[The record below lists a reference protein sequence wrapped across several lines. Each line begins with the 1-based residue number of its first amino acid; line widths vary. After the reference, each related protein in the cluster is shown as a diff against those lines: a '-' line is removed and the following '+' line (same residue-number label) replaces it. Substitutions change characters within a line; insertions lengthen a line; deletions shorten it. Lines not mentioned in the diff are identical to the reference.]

1 MRTYPHVRDDGT
13 IAYFEISNAFPWS
26 LGFMRRVLT
35 SVEGVSG
42 FRRER
47 NSDDRFS
54 FLYLADAA
62 LCTSHSCLFR

>member
-1 MRTYPHVRDDGT
+1 MRTYPHFRDDGT

-54 FLYLADAA
+54 FCGAWQNQSGYARQ
-62 LCTSHSCLFR
+62 S